1 MSDNHQPLES
11 LQAKLRNKTGREY
24 WRGLEDIVSDPESH
38 DAFSQ
43 EFPRQASLLGDA
55 LDRRHFL
62 KIMGASF
69 GLAGLTACS
78 AYPEDKHIVPYVKAP
93 EEIVPG
99 KPLFFASAFTL
110 GGVATGVLVE
120 SHMGRPTKIEGNPD
134 HPASLGATDLFAQAS
149 ILALYDP
156 DRSQTS
162 RYLGDFRP
170 YDTFLRDLRKHLE
183 ETRPKQGEGF
193 RLLTETITS
202 PTLAGQIRK
211 LLADY
216 PKAMWHQFEPAG
228 RDAARE
234 GSKLAFGG
242 YVETVYKFDKAD
254 VVVSLDAD
262 FLATGVGSVR
272 YARDFSAR
280 RRARKGV
287 KELSRLYMVECVP
300 TATGTV
306 ADHRVAVKPS
316 EVAAIANAIA
326 VGLGVN
332 TGKPAAVPGTH
343 GKLVETIVKDL
354 QASKGKS
361 LFVVGDY
368 QPAAL
373 HALAHAVNQAL
384 GNVGATV
391 VYTDSVEAEPTN
403 QFESLRK
410 LVADMNGG
418 AVETLLILEGNPVYT
433 APADLD
439 FAGALKKVKL
449 AVHLSLYFDETSAQC
464 HWHIPSTHPLESWG
478 DARAF
483 DGTITVQQPLIAPLY
498 SDTKS
503 PLEVLAAFGYQFN
516 QSSYDVVRTFW
527 QQNLNKLMTG
537 ASTPVNGA
545 VPVASG
551 TPSAPPPPPVGE
563 AKVQVGQNGTG
574 LLSDFDKVWRRA
586 VHDGFLAASAFAPKT
601 VAMNGNLAA
610 AMNAL
615 PAASGTEVAFRPDPT
630 VYDGRF
636 SNNGWLQETPKT
648 RTKLTWDNAVIMSHK
663 TAAAKGLKNQDVVTL
678 SVNGRSVKGAV
689 LVVPSHPDDS
699 ITAYLG
705 YGRERAGVVGNKA
718 GFNAYALRTTAGLWS
733 AGGAT
738 VSATGE
744 TYRLACT
751 QMHWEIEASEALR
764 RRELVQTGT
773 LKEYLEHPAF
783 AKTEFDEP
791 KARNLTLFQPV
802 DDYAA
807 ERYAWGM
814 VIDLA
819 SCMACNACVVAC
831 TAENNI
837 PVVGKEEVLRQR
849 EMHWMRIDQ
858 YYAGDIASPDL
869 EVHVQPVMC
878 QHCEMAPCELVCPV
892 AATTHSPEGINEM
905 TYNRCVGTKYCA
917 NNCPYKV
924 RRFNFLHY
932 ADYDT
937 PSLKLGRNPDV
948 TVRSRGVMEKCTYCI
963 QRINA
968 ARIEA
973 EKETRLILDGE
984 VVTACQAVCPAE
996 AIVFGNLN
1004 DKNSQISRL
1013 VAEPSNYGLLAELNI
1028 RPRTSYM
1035 AKIRNVSSELPAP
1048 KTTAAAR
1055 KAEHGGHGEGEHGG
1069 SEHGA
1074 KPSGEH
1080 KSESSSGQKAEPG
1093 KAEPSKAGH

>member
-24 WRGLEDIVSDPESH
+24 WRGLEEIVSDPHGH
-38 DAFSQ
+38 DAFEQ

-93 EEIVPG
+93 EEVVPG
-99 KPLFFASAFTL
+99 KPLFFASTFTL

-149 ILALYDP
+149 ILSLYDP

-162 RYLGDFRP
+162 RYYGDFRP

-183 ETRPKQGEGF
+183 ETKPKQGEGF
-193 RLLTETITS
+193 RILTETITS
-202 PTLAGQIRK
+202 PTLAGQIRR
-211 LLADY
+211 LIADY
-216 PKAMWHQFEPAG
+216 PKAIWHQYEPAG
-228 RDAARE
+228 RDSVRE

-242 YVETVYKFDKAD
+242 YVETIYKFDKAD
-254 VVVSLDAD
+254 LVVSLDAD

-272 YARDFSAR
+272 YARDFSGR

-287 KELSRLYMVECVP
+287 KELSRLYMAECVP
-300 TATGTV
+300 TPTGSV
-306 ADHRVAVKPS
+306 ADHRLAVKPS
-316 EVAAIANAIA
+316 DIAAIANAIA

-332 TGKPAAVPGTH
+332 TGKPAAAPA
-343 GKLVETIVKDL
+343 GKPAKFVEAVVKDL
-354 QASKGKS
+354 QARKGKS
-361 LFVVGDY
+361 IFIVGDY

-391 VYTDSVEAEPTN
+391 VYTESIEAEPTN
-403 QFESLRK
+403 QLQSLKK
-410 LVADMNGG
+410 LVADMQAG
-418 AVETLLILEGNPVYT
+418 AVETLLILDGNPVYN

-439 FAGALKKVKL
+439 FAGGLKKVRL

-483 DGTITVQQPLIAPLY
+483 DGTISVQQPLIAPLY

-503 PLEVLAAFGYQFN
+503 PLELLAAFGYQFN
-516 QSSYDVVRTFW
+516 LSSYDAVRTFW

-545 VPVASG
+545 VPVSTG
-551 TPSAPPPPPVGE
+551 TASAPPPPPVAGD

-586 VHDGFLAASAFAPKT
+586 LHDGFLAASSFAPKT
-601 VAMNGNLAA
+601 VALSGNLAD
-610 AMNAL
+610 AMGKL
-615 PAASGTEVAFRPDPT
+615 PAASGLEVAFRPDPT
-630 VYDGRF
+630 VHDGRF
-636 SNNGWLQETPKT
+636 ANNGWLQETPKA
-648 RTKLTWDNAVIMSHK
+648 RTKLTWDNAVLMSYRTAVEKGVK
-663 TAAAKGLKNQDVVTL
+663 TEDVVTL
-678 SVNGRSVKGAV
+678 SVNGKSVKGAV
-689 LVVPSHPDDS
+689 YVLPGHADGT
-699 ITAYLG
+699 ITVYLG
-705 YGRERAGVVGNKA
+705 YGRERAGVVGNGA
-718 GFNAYALRTTAGLWS
+718 GFNAYTLRTADNGWS
-733 AGGAT
+733 SGGAT
-738 VSATGE
+738 VAATGS

-751 QMHWEIEASEALR
+751 QIHWEIEASEAFK
-764 RRELVQTGT
+764 RRELVQTAT
-773 LKEYLEHPAF
+773 LAEYLEHPTF
-783 AKTEFDEP
+783 AKTEFDKPE
-791 KARNLTLFQPV
+791 ARNLTLFQPP
-802 DDYAA
+802 DNYAA

-814 VIDLA
+814 VVELA
-819 SCMACNACVVAC
+819 ACTGCNACVVAC

-858 YYAGDIASPDL
+858 YYAGPVDDADL
-869 EVHVQPVMC
+869 AVHLQPVMC

-924 RRFNFLHY
+924 RRFNFLSY

-984 VVTACQAVCPAE
+984 VVTACQAVCPTE

-1004 DKNSQISRL
+1004 DKGSQISKL
-1013 VAEPSNYGLLAELNI
+1013 VAEPTNYGLLAELNV
-1028 RPRTSYM
+1028 RPRTSYL
-1035 AKIRNVSSELPAP
+1035 AKVQNPNPELPGL
-1048 KTTAAAR
+1048 KTTAA
-1055 KAEHGGHGEGEHGG
+1055 GHKSAEHGG
-1069 SEHGA
+1069 SEH
-1074 KPSGEH
+1074 KPESTSGP
-1080 KSESSSGQKAEPG
+1080 KGESPKGESKAEPK
-1093 KAEPSKAGH
+1093 KAEH